1 MNISKS
7 YEFFKPESCTDK
19 IHIIGCGAIGSTLAE
34 NIVRYG
40 LTNITLYDFDFV
52 SEHNI
57 ANQLYVQ
64 GDVGKQKVDALAEHL
79 YQINPE
85 LKTTL
90 RKQGRGYTDQRL
102 SGYVFLCVDSIDLR
116 RKIASDN
123 LYNPNIKAMFDFRM
137 ALVDGQHYGADWTD
151 DKMKQDFLNTMNF
164 TQEEADAQ
172 TPMSACNMAL
182 SVNSTVRMVVAAGV
196 SNFINFVKEGR
207 IKKIIIVNAF
217 EHLMEAA

>member
-1 MNISKS
+1 MNIAKS
-7 YEFFKPESCTDK
+7 YEFFKPEKCTEK

-34 NIVRYG
+34 NLVRYG
-40 LTNITLYDFDFV
+40 LTNIVLYDFDFV

-64 GDVGKQKVDALAEHL
+64 SDIGKLKVDALADHL
-79 YQINPE
+79 YAINPE
-85 LKTTL
+85 LKDRL
-90 RKQGRGYTDQRL
+90 RKQPMGYIDQRL

-116 RKIASDN
+116 RQIAKDN
-123 LYNPNIKAMFDFRM
+123 VYNPSIKAMFDYRM
-137 ALVDGQHYGADWTD
+137 ALVDGQHYGADWSS
-151 DKMKQDFLNTMNF
+151 DKMKEDFINSMNF

-172 TPMSACNMAL
+172 TPMSACNLAL

-196 SNFINFVKEGR
+196 SNFINFVKTGK

>member
-7 YEFFKPESCTDK
+7 YDFFKPESCPEK

-34 NIVRYG
+34 NLVRYG
-40 LTNITLYDFDFV
+40 ITNIVLYDFDFV

-64 GDVGKQKVDALAEHL
+64 SDIGKLKVDALAEHL
-79 YQINPE
+79 YAINPE
-85 LKTTL
+85 LKDVL
-90 RKQGRGYTDQRL
+90 RKQKNGYTDQRL

-116 RKIASDN
+116 RQIATEN
-123 LYNPNIKAMFDFRM
+123 LYNDKIKAMFDFRM
-137 ALVDGQHYGADWTD
+137 ALVDGQHYGADWD
-151 DKMKQDFLNTMNF
+151 NDKMKQDFINSMDF
-164 TQEEADAQ
+164 TQEEADAS
-172 TPMSACNMAL
+172 TPMSACNLAL